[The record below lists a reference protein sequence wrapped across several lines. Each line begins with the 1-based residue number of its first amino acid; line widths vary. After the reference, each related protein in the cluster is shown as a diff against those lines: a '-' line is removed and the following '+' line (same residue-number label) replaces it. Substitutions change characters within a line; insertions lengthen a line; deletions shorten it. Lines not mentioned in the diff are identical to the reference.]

1 MSANPKLLV
10 VDDEAVIC
18 QACHRVFSRQGF
30 QIEETTD
37 ARQGLSWAT
46 ERDYAG
52 ILLDIKMP
60 EMDGIEFL
68 EELRKTKPDV
78 PVVIMTGYP
87 SIPNAAAAVRLGASD
102 YVTKPFTPEQIMQSV
117 QRVLACRPA
126 GSRKEAARGAP
137 VVESQAEGGQFL
149 FFGPAWL
156 QPEEDGSARVGA
168 VVAPRQR
175 GDVQAVRL
183 PEINEVVYQGLPLA
197 GLTMSDDSRV
207 TVPSPVSG
215 LVVAV
220 NKRLKEDPSLLATDP
235 CGEGWIACV
244 CTTRIEEEMTRCQ
257 PRRPVPC
264 NADEASARDEIV
276 EILDGAFSP
285 EDEPATPRPTFCEPL
300 SGLRITNH
308 NGHKVHLLAAPGLL
322 RRETG
327 LGAEILRR
335 LRAQVFPITTTPGEA
350 EIIPANVVKAAG
362 ACDHLMVLVAKDTG
376 RLPGSLV
383 RDTKAEYVSAAK
395 ESVGRVTT
403 LVVQP
408 DADGTLLAGLDART
422 TAALARHIVQEMASF

>member
-1 MSANPKLLV
+1 MSANPRLLV

-18 QACHRVFSRQGF
+18 RACHRVFSRQGF
-30 QIEETTD
+30 QVEESCD
-37 ARQGLSWAT
+37 ARQGLDWAT
-46 ERDYAG
+46 GRDYAG

-68 EELRKTKPDV
+68 ESLRKKKPDV

-102 YVTKPFTPEQIMQSV
+102 YVTKPFTPEQITQSV
-117 QRVLACRPA
+117 QRVLARCA
-126 GSRKEAARGAP
+126 AEKKEEGAP
-137 VVESQAEGGQFL
+137 VAESRAPEGQFL

-168 VVAPRQR
+168 VVAPRQAAKA
-175 GDVQAVRL
+175 QAVRL
-183 PEINEVVYQGLPLA
+183 PQVDEVVYQGLPLA
-197 GLTMSDDSRV
+197 ALVLDDESQV
-207 TVPSPVSG
+207 IVPSPVSG

-220 NKRLKEDPSLLATDP
+220 NERLNEEPNLLASDP

-244 CTTRIEEEMTRCQ
+244 YTTRFE
-257 PRRPVPC
+257 
-264 NADEASARDEIV
+264 DELNQCTPHRLASADPDQPLGGE
-276 EILDGAFSP
+276 EILQILEAA
-285 EDEPATPRPTFCEPL
+285 PAAEQPPKAPRPTFSEPI

-322 RRETG
+322 QSGTG

-335 LRAQVFPITTTPGEA
+335 LRAQAFPITTTPGQD
-350 EIIPANVVKAAG
+350 EITPARVVKAAG
-362 ACDHLMVLVAKDTG
+362 ACDHLMVLVARDVG

-383 RDTKAEYVSAAK
+383 RDAKAEYVSASK
-395 ESVGRVTT
+395 ERVGRVTT

-408 DADGTLLAGLDART
+408 DPNATLPAALNEQT
-422 TAALARHIVQEMASF
+422 TTALARHVVEEMASF